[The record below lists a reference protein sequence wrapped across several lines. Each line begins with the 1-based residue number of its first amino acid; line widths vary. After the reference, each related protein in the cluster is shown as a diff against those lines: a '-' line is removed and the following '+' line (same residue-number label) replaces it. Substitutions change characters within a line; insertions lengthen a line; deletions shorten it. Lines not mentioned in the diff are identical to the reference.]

1 MEEYIFLKSSM
12 KNSKCTQI
20 LSTEMHVIG
29 RCRNRWKKRPRWF
42 ILLIEKLQYMASLVL
57 LWPQSCHLQRLY

>member
-1 MEEYIFLKSSM
+1 MEESIFLKRRM
-12 KNSKCTQI
+12 KNILVGVLK

-42 ILLIEKLQYMASLVL
+42 ILLIEKLQ
-57 LWPQSCHLQRLY
+57 